1 MLLAV
6 AGTTPPPPPPPG
18 AGYQRVAQELST
30 ALTNLTLGK
39 AGVLAETV
47 VRTGRTAGDAIA
59 AWNSAYAINSV
70 NKDQATVLSMV
81 TLLAGAKPTAIKDA
95 YDAAYGINSISDKES
110 LDLATRMVLRR
121 FDVPTLRPTYDRLYA
136 INDVSGESAEKMVK
150 AQVSAN
156 ATPDQVLDS
165 YAWYRS
171 QPGGNPAQ
179 ATTWVVDHLTSL
191 SGGFN
196 EHHDQVIAELTS
208 RVAAVN

>member
-18 AGYQRVAQELST
+18 AGYQRVAQELSN
-30 ALTNLTLGK
+30 ALSNLTLGK

-47 VRTGRTAGDAIA
+47 VRTGRTASDAIA
-59 AWNSAYAINSV
+59 AWNAAYTINSV
-70 NKDQATVLSMV
+70 DKDEATVLSMV
-81 TLLAGAKPTAIKDA
+81 TLLAGAKPTAIRDA
-95 YDAAYGINSISDKES
+95 YDAAYSINSIDDKES

-136 INDVSGESAEKMVK
+136 ISDVTGESAEKMVK
-150 AQVSAN
+150 AAVSAN

-171 QPGGNPAQ
+171 QPGGTPTQ
-179 ATTWVVDHLTSL
+179 ATTWTVDHLKEL
-191 SGGFN
+191 SGGFDAT
-196 EHHDQVIAELTS
+196 HDQMLADLTS
-208 RVAAVN
+208 RVAAVR